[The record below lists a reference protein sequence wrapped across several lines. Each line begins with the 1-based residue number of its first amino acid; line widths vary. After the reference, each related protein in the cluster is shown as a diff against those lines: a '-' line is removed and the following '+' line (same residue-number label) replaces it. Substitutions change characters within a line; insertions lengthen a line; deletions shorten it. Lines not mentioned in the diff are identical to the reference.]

1 VQLSVL
7 RVNRGLADTEARRPF
22 NNNELE
28 LTTFSKVTM
37 SQLHRMPVPEHI
49 KLDDQMRGDE
59 GAITDLMID
68 AINMDG
74 EVMELQKLI
83 DPGLLRKGN

>member
-1 VQLSVL
+1 
-7 RVNRGLADTEARRPF
+7 
-22 NNNELE
+22 
-28 LTTFSKVTM
+28 
-37 SQLHRMPVPEHI
+37 MPVPEHI